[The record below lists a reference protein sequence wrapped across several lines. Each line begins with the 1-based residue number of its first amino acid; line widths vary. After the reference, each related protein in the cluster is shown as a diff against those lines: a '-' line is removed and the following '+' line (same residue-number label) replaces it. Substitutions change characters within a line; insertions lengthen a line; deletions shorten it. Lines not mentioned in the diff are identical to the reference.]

1 MTVRTVLAGF
11 GLMAVTPVV
20 GILWPACQPV
30 SIVAAV
36 VGVAVVAGG
45 GADGTLPRQI

>member
-11 GLMAVTPVV
+11 GLMAAAPVV
-20 GILWPACQPV
+20 GILWPAYQPV
-30 SIVAAV
+30 SIVGVV
-36 VGVAVVAGG
+36 VGFALVAGG